1 MCMKSI
7 PNDTRRVKS
16 VVKRSSHSH
25 INVTLRTLIDL
36 SQGLR
41 RFSARKGGE
50 YRGACPK
57 CGGDA
62 KSDRFIVWPYDG
74 RGYFWCR
81 QCGIKGDAVAYLVQV
96 EGLSM
101 REALSRA
108 GKEPYA
114 PKDNTLKAQAT
125 ATIQARYQGWWHEK
139 LREWNTLLDDIR
151 FTEHT
156 YRDQCQK
163 LGAAMSKESYSFWSR
178 RLGDL
183 YFKQTVMQQLL
194 DLNDAERFAAWRE
207 DGGK

>member
-1 MCMKSI
+1 MS
-7 PNDTRRVKS
+7 RVKS

-108 GKEPYA
+108 GKEPHA
-114 PKDNTLKAQAT
+114 PKVKGTDELKL
-125 ATIQARYQGWWHEK
+125 RYYAWWHRK
-139 LREWNTLLDDIR
+139 LRARNELLDDIR

-156 YRDQCQK
+156 YRDQCET
-163 LGAAMSKESYSFWSR
+163 LGEAMSDESYSFWSR

-194 DLNDAERFAAWRE
+194 DLTDAERFAVWRA
-207 DGGK
+207 DGGKDE